1 MGTSF
6 LRGQQLGRSDLNIF
20 LTNSSGHPVNAAEIN
35 YAIYDNT
42 TGKEVLVGPQR
53 RIPVN
58 SSVGEYFVSLVVPLD
73 ANIGDYRVRW
83 AMREMVGGPLQSV
96 VQEFNIQDRE
106 VATPSFFSVA
116 QIHLLKNIRIM
127 LRDLN
132 PDRNYKFR
140 PPAHEE
146 TIDQFSKVFGYIW
159 EDEELVQFLEFA
171 LDMIIAAP
179 PRTPFNSLDHLMMQR
194 PEWRTLLLVGAQIW
208 AVNALQANWIADE
221 FSVAPETEVTVL
233 LPSGEEISLS
243 IENLYNICYE
253 NFGFILT
260 PEVRSQIREVFRAG
274 LLRVRSVTPQGE
286 VVEAKVSDVLR
297 HNSRHKGCVRITL
310 KNGASVTT
318 TVDHSLFRVLDGLLH
333 TCQSGA
339 IRLGDPLAVVL
350 EGRFGSDSVVEV
362 QEVTSRWITYD
373 LSVPGPENFVLS
385 NGILAHNS
393 YSIGGV
399 SLDLEK
405 SSKYESLKQGA
416 SDQFDKQLDRAKATV
431 KYIKGLQM
439 PKYGTGARSS
449 FGPFTGRGVLTPAK
463 FMGA

>member
-1 MGTSF
+1 MATSF

-20 LTNSSGHPVNAAEIN
+20 LTNSSGHPINAAEIS

-42 TGKEVLVGPQR
+42 TGQEVLVGPQR

-58 SSVGEYFVSLVVPLD
+58 SAVGEYFVSLVVPID

-83 AMREMVGGPLQSV
+83 AMREVVGGPIQSV

-106 VATPSFFSVA
+106 VATPNFFSIA
-116 QIHLLKNIRIM
+116 QIDLLHKLRLM
-127 LRDLN
+127 LRDAN

-179 PRTPFNSLDHLMMQR
+179 PRTPFNSLDHMMQMR
-194 PEWRTLLLVGAQIW
+194 PEWRTLLLVGAEIW

-221 FSVAPETEVTVL
+221 F
-233 LPSGEEISLS
+233 
-243 IENLYNICYE
+243 
-253 NFGFILT
+253 
-260 PEVRSQIREVFRAG
+260 
-274 LLRVRSVTPQGE
+274 
-286 VVEAKVSDVLR
+286 D
-297 HNSRHKGCVRITL
+297 
-310 KNGASVTT
+310 
-318 TVDHSLFRVLDGLLH
+318 
-333 TCQSGA
+333 
-339 IRLGDPLAVVL
+339 
-350 EGRFGSDSVVEV
+350 
-362 QEVTSRWITYD
+362 
-373 LSVPGPENFVLS
+373 
-385 NGILAHNS
+385 

-399 SLDLEK
+399 SLNLDK

-431 KYIKGLQM
+431 KYVKGLQQ
-439 PKYGTGARSS
+439 PKYGAGIRSS
-449 FGPFTGRGVLTPAK
+449 FGPYVGRGVLAPSK
-463 FMGA
+463 FLGV